1 MEDKFSI
8 QMRQMRALNEYAR
21 QESLAYFREHP
32 DSLRA
37 VREDL
42 AKRNAYLAEQGLPLL
57 PDRYP
62 ELPES

>member
-1 MEDKFSI
+1 MEDRFSTL
-8 QMRQMRALNEYAR
+8 MRQMKALNEFAH
-21 QESLAYFREHP
+21 QESVAYYREHP

-37 VREDL
+37 VREHL
-42 AKRNAYLAEQGLPLL
+42 AKRNAYLVEQGLPPL